1 MLPAVST
8 VRRTAAEILGYSVL
22 LVAVS
27 LLLAAVAHLG
37 AFYLTAATVLGLVFL
52 ALALKLYRRATPKVA
67 MQLFSYSITYLTLLF
82 VLMAVA
88 VFVTR

>member
-1 MLPAVST
+1 M
-8 VRRTAAEILGYSVL
+8 
-22 LVAVS
+22 
-27 LLLAAVAHLG
+27 AHIG
-37 AFYLTAATVLGLVFL
+37 AFYLTAAAVLGLVFV
-52 ALALKLYRRATPKVA
+52 ALAVKLCRQSTPKAA